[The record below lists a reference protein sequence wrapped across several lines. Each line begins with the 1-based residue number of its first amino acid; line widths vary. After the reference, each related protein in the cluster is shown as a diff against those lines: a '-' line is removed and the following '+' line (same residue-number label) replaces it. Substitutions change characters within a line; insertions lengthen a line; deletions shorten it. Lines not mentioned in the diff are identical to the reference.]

1 MMPQL
6 YVFAGPNGAGKS
18 TFSGLM
24 LGPGIPVFDGDKEF
38 AKLKKTFNSTD
49 SGTLYDAVNGPI
61 FDDWK
66 QLQLSTKADCAFET
80 NFRSAAVM
88 NTIRQFADNGYETNM
103 YFFGLDSIGAAIE
116 RVRLRVAEGGHDV
129 SLENIQA
136 NYEEGLKNLQA
147 YFSDFDRV
155 NLLQNFAGINEPA
168 LFTPLMQIN
177 KGQIVEQAAGL
188 PDWAA
193 RFSATPFQ
201 H

>member
-1 MMPQL
+1 
-6 YVFAGPNGAGKS
+6 
-18 TFSGLM
+18 
-24 LGPGIPVFDGDKEF
+24 
-38 AKLKKTFNSTD
+38 
-49 SGTLYDAVNGPI
+49 
-61 FDDWK
+61 
-66 QLQLSTKADCAFET
+66 
-80 NFRSAAVM
+80 M